1 MTFAVVFLCF
11 SAVLLCG
18 KIFKGKSL
26 LPKDSASGKKLVIFV
41 SLAAVMIY
49 VYQYF
54 ATLAAGVLP
63 SAVYYPLSRR
73 IGMML
78 TVLCDMLIFK
88 QKVTKNMILGLGFI
102 FAAIVLTNL

>member
-1 MTFAVVFLCF
+1 MYPRERLKAER
-11 SAVLLCG
+11 
-18 KIFKGKSL
+18 KFK
-26 LPKDSASGKKLVIFV
+26 
-41 SLAAVMIY
+41 
-49 VYQYF
+49 YQYF

-63 SAVYYPLSRR
+63 SAVYYPLSRG

-88 QKVTKNMILGLGFI
+88 QKVTKNMILGLVFI